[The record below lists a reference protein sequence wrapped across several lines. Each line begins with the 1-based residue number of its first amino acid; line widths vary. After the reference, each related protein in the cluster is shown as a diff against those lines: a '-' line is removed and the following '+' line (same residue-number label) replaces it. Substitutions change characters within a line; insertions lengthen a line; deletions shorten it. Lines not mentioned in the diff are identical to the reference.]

1 MRLDDRALRQ
11 LVPYINEENYRKAWQ
26 LVELFNK
33 YGSND
38 GPPGRGFPS
47 RKDYTYN
54 KLVEINGTKYL
65 ELLINEIVHSRTNL
79 ELEIDLES
87 VFVTPINRII
97 QYDGYELKVDE
108 RGEYIVTGEGLI
120 PEENVAVQTA
130 FENIQSRILEQLDQA
145 KFSIWVSVA
154 WFTDTI
160 LFEKLIEKSEQGVN
174 VQLVINNDETNA
186 NTGLDF
192 ESHFETYRKDP
203 IGIRRRNMFHEK
215 FCVIDLKKVI
225 AGSYNWTNS
234 ARYNRESIN
243 IIESHTTAE
252 EYAERFIHNKQA

>member
-1 MRLDDRALRQ
+1 MAQ
-11 LVPYINEENYRKAWQ
+11 MMP
-26 LVELFNK
+26 
-33 YGSND
+33 
-38 GPPGRGFPS
+38 PPGRGFPS
-47 RKDYTYN
+47 RKDYTFD
-54 KLVEINGTKYL
+54 KLVEINGTKNL

-79 ELEIDLES
+79 ELEMDLES
-87 VFVTPINRII
+87 DLVTPINRII
-97 QYDGYELKVDE
+97 RYDGYELNENE

-120 PEENVAVQTA
+120 PDEDVAVQTA

-145 KFSIWVSVA
+145 KFSIWASVA
-154 WFTDTI
+154 WFTDRI
-160 LFEKLIEKSEQGVN
+160 LFEKLIEKAEQGVN

-186 NTGLDF
+186 NAGFDF

-203 IGIRRRNMFHEK
+203 IGIGKRNMFHEK

-243 IIESHTTAE
+243 IIEGHATAE
-252 EYAERFIHNKQA
+252 EYAERFIQNKQA